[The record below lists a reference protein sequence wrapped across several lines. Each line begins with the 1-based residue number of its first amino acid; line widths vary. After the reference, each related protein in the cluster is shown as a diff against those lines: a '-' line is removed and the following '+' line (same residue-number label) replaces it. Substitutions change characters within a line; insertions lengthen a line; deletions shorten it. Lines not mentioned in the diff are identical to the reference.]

1 MTISSSSNQKHGYNA
16 STSYNYQA
24 MPLLRLDEVMRLPAD
39 ETLITRKG
47 FVPVKGGQVGLV

>member
-1 MTISSSSNQKHGYNA
+1 
-16 STSYNYQA
+16 